1 MIKNKRSGI
10 SLIVLVITII
20 VIIILAVAVILSIA
34 NNNPIEN
41 AKNAKDKNNQA
52 TLEEAAKIA
61 YASIYAEQKI
71 KGDSVSDNAITEKL
85 RDALKDQGFSSEDL
99 NKVEVTKNGL
109 YVAKYAPTIPNGF
122 VSSKADGENN
132 ISTGLV
138 IYDGESEVNNENVDT
153 ARKTRNQ
160 FVWVPVDDIS
170 KFIRESFKDVPLD
183 MTKYKETYNE
193 SEKQEF
199 DQMYKSVEK
208 YHGFY
213 VARYEASKGSD
224 GLAKSVKNKYPWN
237 NIGFSNNRNM
247 TVLTGGAY
255 EAARLAYQNSD
266 DKKAKDPISTLMFG
280 VQFDEIVRWLKNSY
294 SNLNS
299 EEFAWTD
306 NRKLINTGSNERFKL
321 NNIYDIYDNMM
332 EWTIENYNDNARM
345 TRGNAYK
352 YDYKPTLDALYYRA
366 LPIYPA
372 SGNTNI
378 GFRMA
383 IYLK

>member
-1 MIKNKRSGI
+1 M
-10 SLIVLVITII
+10 
-20 VIIILAVAVILSIA
+20 
-34 NNNPIEN
+34 
-41 AKNAKDKNNQA
+41 
-52 TLEEAAKIA
+52 
-61 YASIYAEQKI
+61 
-71 KGDSVSDNAITEKL
+71 
-85 RDALKDQGFSSEDL
+85 
-99 NKVEVTKNGL
+99 
-109 YVAKYAPTIPNGF
+109 
-122 VSSKADGENN
+122 
-132 ISTGLV
+132 
-138 IYDGESEVNNENVDT
+138 
-153 ARKTRNQ
+153 
-160 FVWVPVDDIS
+160 
-170 KFIRESFKDVPLD
+170 
-183 MTKYKETYNE
+183 
-193 SEKQEF
+193 
-199 DQMYKSVEK
+199 
-208 YHGFY
+208 
-213 VARYEASKGSD
+213 ARYEASKGSD

-345 TRGNAYK
+345 TRGNAYI

-372 SGNTNI
+372 SGNINI